1 MAFADPQSVT
11 IDGSANSLPR
21 TGFSP
26 TSGTFTKA
34 DGNLRL
40 EISHNQGSRIRD
52 LVKLASKKVVADP
65 LVPSQ
70 NIAVEYSAHIVV
82 DRPRNGVTVDEAAKM
97 AAGLTAWAT
106 AANLTKVL
114 SGES

>member
-1 MAFADPQSVT
+1 MAFADPQTVT
-11 IDGSANSLPR
+11 IDGVAQVLPR
-21 TGFSP
+21 TGFSA
-26 TSGTFTKA
+26 TNGIFTKA
-34 DGNLRL
+34 DGNIRL
-40 EISHNQGSRIRD
+40 DISHNQGSRIRD
-52 LVKLASKKVVADP
+52 LVKVSTKKVVADP

-82 DRPRNGVTVDEAAKM
+82 DRPRNGVTVDEAAKQ

-106 AANLTKVL
+106 VANLTKVL